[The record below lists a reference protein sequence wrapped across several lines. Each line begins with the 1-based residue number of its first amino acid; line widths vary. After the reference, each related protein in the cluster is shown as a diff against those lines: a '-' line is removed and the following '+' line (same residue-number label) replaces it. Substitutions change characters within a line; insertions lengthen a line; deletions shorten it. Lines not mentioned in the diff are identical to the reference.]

1 MEILATLWRGAC
13 LRNLCG
19 CGANEKRVLR
29 SLFVILINLSYW
41 LFVKM
46 TKPLSYWLVLSYW
59 AQRSIH
65 KFEVYLKFCGFFAF
79 YRKLKMTMFEIFR
92 FVLTHSAQNDKGAP
106 SLRAVFAK
114 TAWQSK
120 KAFRGLLTLEAQS
133 PLPCGGLLLIP
144 PPLRRGLGV
153 GFKTHHTT
161 FERACVPLLG
171 WRKLH
176 PFFMLKIL
184 CLKS

>member
-1 MEILATLWRGAC
+1 MWLAYATFAVAGQT
-13 LRNLCG
+13 
-19 CGANEKRVLR
+19 KRECYALFSSYWLV
-29 SLFVILINLSYW
+29 FVILTCLCHTDF
-41 LFVKM
+41 FVKM
-46 TKPLSYWLVLSYW
+46 TKPLSYWLVFLLYW

-65 KFEVYLKFCGFFAF
+65 KFKVQSCALKAW
-79 YRKLKMTMFEIFR
+79 IFR

-120 KAFRGLLTLEAQS
+120 KSLWRLKAPSLAEGV
-133 PLPCGGLLLIP
+133 GG
-144 PPLRRGLGV
+144 

-184 CLKS
+184 CFKS